1 MREVSDLVSSARNM
15 GEFDRAIIDGLSG
28 EDIAKDVPFALL
40 YHVVQ
45 DSATADHANNTMNI
59 TEDRAST
66 SGNAPVR
73 LKLTYGGSLGAPKG
87 HPSVPVETTVLI
99 NRPPRILGGLDPAR
113 TSSPT
118 MSLISALSA
127 PQDDEDV
134 KVAKAEK
141 WPFKEVLQT
150 RKPVVVGDCSSLV
163 EGFEVRS
170 WNALATSACVI
181 PLSSESSSDIPSA
194 VLVVGLNLRR
204 AYDQDYAEWLH
215 QLRLQLYGG
224 LLQVR
229 SQEAERQR
237 AEELQAMDRIKSN
250 WISGVSHE
258 LRLPLTLVSGPL
270 DDLSRE
276 APAGS
281 RAKGLLT
288 MAKRNVNRLHNLVDS
303 LMDFSRLEAG
313 KLEGAFRYFH
323 DLLAYLGTPC

>member
-1 MREVSDLVSSARNM
+1 ME
-15 GEFDRAIIDGLSG
+15 EFDRAIIDGLSG

-45 DSATADHANNTMNI
+45 DNPSADNTNKSLSM
-59 TEDRAST
+59 TDDRASV
-66 SGNAPVR
+66 SGSAPVR
-73 LKLTYGGSLGAPKG
+73 LKLTYGGSLGAQKG
-87 HPSVPVETTVLI
+87 HPGVPAETTVFI
-99 NRPPRILGGLDPAR
+99 NRPPRVLGGLNPAR

-118 MSLISALSA
+118 MSLISALSM
-127 PQDDEDV
+127 PKDDEDV
-134 KVAKAEK
+134 KVVKADS

-150 RKPVVVGDCSSLV
+150 RKAVVVEDCSMLI

-170 WNALATSACVI
+170 WGALPKSAI
-181 PLSSESSSDIPSA
+181 GLPITNESSSDIPSA
-194 VLVVGLNLRR
+194 VLILGLNLRR

-224 LLQVR
+224 LLQVH
-229 SQEAERQR
+229 SLEAERQR
-237 AEELQAMDRIKSN
+237 AEELQAMDRVKSN

-270 DDLSRE
+270 DDLARE

-281 RAKGLLT
+281 RAKSLLT

-313 KLEGAFRYFH
+313 KLEGSFRY
-323 DLLAYLGTPC
+323 LTIS

>member
-1 MREVSDLVSSARNM
+1 ME
-15 GEFDRAIIDGLSG
+15 EFDRAIIDGLSG

-40 YHVVQ
+40 YHVVK
-45 DSATADHANNTMNI
+45 DSAPADHANNTMSI
-59 TEDRAST
+59 TDDRAST

-87 HPSVPVETTVLI
+87 HPNVPAETTVLI
-99 NRPPRILGGLDPAR
+99 NRPPRVLGGLDPAR

-127 PQDDEDV
+127 PQEDEDI

-150 RKPVVVGDCSSLV
+150 RKPVVVEDCSALV

-170 WNALATSACVI
+170 WNALSTSACAI

-194 VLVVGLNLRR
+194 VLIVGLNLRR

-270 DDLSRE
+270 DDLARE

-281 RAKGLLT
+281 RAKSLLT

-313 KLEGAFRYFH
+313 KLQGAFR
-323 DLLAYLGTPC
+323 

>member
-1 MREVSDLVSSARNM
+1 MREVSDLVSSARDM
-15 GEFDRAIIDGLSG
+15 EEFDRAIIDGLSG
-28 EDIAKDVPFALL
+28 QDIAKDVPFALL

-45 DSATADHANNTMNI
+45 DDASSDNANNTMNI
-59 TEDRAST
+59 TEDRASI

-87 HPSVPVETTVLI
+87 HPSVPAETTVSI
-99 NRPPRILGGLDPAR
+99 SRPPRILGGLDPAR

-127 PQDDEDV
+127 PKEDEDF
-134 KVAKAEK
+134 KVVKAEK
-141 WPFKEVLQT
+141 WPFKEVLQS
-150 RKPVVVGDCSSLV
+150 RKAVVIEDCSSLV

-170 WNALATSACVI
+170 WDTLPNSAIGI
-181 PLSSESSSDIPSA
+181 PLCSESSSDIPSA
-194 VLVVGLNLRR
+194 VLIVGLNLRR
-204 AYDQDYAEWLH
+204 RYDQHYAEWLH

-224 LLQVR
+224 LLQVH

-237 AEELQAMDRIKSN
+237 ALELQAMDRIKSN

-270 DDLSRE
+270 DDLAKE

-281 RAKGLLT
+281 RAKSLLT

-313 KLEGAFRYFH
+313 KLEGAFRY
-323 DLLAYLGTPC
+323 LGIHFCIRRQN